1 MTTVT
6 LGGNAV
12 HVEGNFLQP
21 GAQAPAFTLV
31 KKDLSELSLKELQG
45 KKVILNIFPS
55 LDTQVYHSDHEGTAL
70 NYEVLSDAVCAVRA
84 SVPLGSSWKERIE
97 HDYKERKDR
106 RS

>member
-1 MTTVT
+1 MVKRQQEKYGWEFLF
-6 LGGNAV
+6 LGANIDAV
-12 HVEGNFLQP
+12 ETAGQF
-21 GAQAPAFTLV
+21 GIAPQRAAT
-31 KKDLSELSLKELQG
+31 
-45 KKVILNIFPS
+45 
-55 LDTQVYHSDHEGTAL
+55 YHSDHEGTAL